1 MKDRIEDL
9 EMLVSVLQEQ
19 VKKIQFDLSYMQ
31 HQIDDNCIYIKQ
43 EEHGK
48 ILA

>member
-1 MKDRIEDL
+1 MEQRINEL
-9 EMLVSVLQEQ
+9 EMLVSIMREQ
-19 VKKIQFDLSYMQ
+19 IKQMQFDLSYMQ
-31 HQIDDNCIYIKQ
+31 KQIDDNGIWIKQ

>member
-1 MKDRIEDL
+1 MKDRINEL
-9 EMLVSVLQEQ
+9 EMTVSVLQEQ
-19 VKKIQFDLSYMQ
+19 IKQMQIDLSYMQ

-43 EEHGK
+43 EEKSK

>member
-1 MKDRIEDL
+1 MEQRINEL
-9 EMLVSVLQEQ
+9 EMLVSLMQDQ
-19 VKKIQFDLSYMQ
+19 IKKMQFDLSYMQ
-31 HQIDDNCIYIKQ
+31 KQIDNNCIWIKQ

>member
-1 MKDRIEDL
+1 MEQRINEL
-9 EMLVSVLQEQ
+9 EMLVSIMQEHIKQ
-19 VKKIQFDLSYMQ
+19 MQFDLSYMQ
-31 HQIDDNCIYIKQ
+31 KQIDDNWIKQ

>member
-1 MKDRIEDL
+1 MENRIKEL
-9 EMLVSVLQEQ
+9 EMRVSLMQDQ
-19 VKKIQFDLSYMQ
+19 IQKMQYDLSYMQ
-31 HQIDDNCIYIKQ
+31 KQIDNNCIWIKQ

>member
-1 MKDRIEDL
+1 MEDRINEL

-19 VKKIQFDLSYMQ
+19 IKQMQIDLSYMQ
-31 HQIDDNCIYIKQ
+31 HQIDDNCIWIKQ

>member
-1 MKDRIEDL
+1 MENRINEL
-9 EMLVSVLQEQ
+9 EMIVSVLQEQ
-19 VKKIQFDLSYMQ
+19 IKRMQFDLSYMQ

-43 EEHGK
+43 EEKSK